1 MTDREQIEQEISKF
15 ISAYNAANLD
25 GVMACYADDLIKTR
39 QGAPAENKSQ
49 TAARLKI
56 TMGQFHGH
64 LSVTNEEIV
73 VVGEI
78 AYVRGSLTV
87 LLTPHAVGE
96 PQQRVARRFLEIW
109 QKRNGRWQVTR
120 TMDNMG

>member
-15 ISAYNAANLD
+15 ISAYNAADLQ

-39 QGAPAENKSQ
+39 QGAPTENKSQ
-49 TAARLKI
+49 TAARLHM
-56 TMGQFHGH
+56 TMAQFTGH

-87 LLTPHAVGE
+87 TLIPHAAGE
-96 PQQRVARRFLEIW
+96 QRKLTRRFLEIW
-109 QKRNGRWQVTR
+109 QKRAGKWQVSR